1 MADVEVTILDLTK
14 PITQKG
20 FGLPLILDITKNVPY
35 AEMAETS
42 EIPVQLEE
50 SDASYQMVMKCLA
63 QSPAPEKVAVY
74 GYDIDQVGDPK
85 TITEVLNELAIE
97 HNDFYFLLLADRT
110 EANIIKASEWA
121 GANEKL
127 FICST
132 APIDTVGDG
141 TVGNDILLRAGLIV
155 SDRCAIFAH
164 DGGADSTDP
173 FLDAAIVGRMA
184 PVFPGASTWKFKSL
198 NGVPA
203 AGYLNAEVSQ
213 LHSANVNTYW
223 KVMGVLITSEGKE
236 TKGGYLD
243 IRIAKDWLKSY
254 MVENV
259 TQLLHTAEKIPYD
272 DTGIAMVG
280 ARVKEILRYAVD
292 KGVIAKDL
300 QGNGLWSLTLPK
312 REDIP
317 TNTRANRI
325 LPDIIW
331 EATIA
336 GAVHQVK
343 ITGVLKV

>member
-1 MADVEVTILDLTK
+1 MADVEVTIFDLTK

-20 FGLPLILDITKNVPY
+20 FGLPLVFDITKNVPY
-35 AEMAETS
+35 TEVTKTS
-42 EIPVQLEE
+42 EIPAELV
-50 SDASYQMVMKCLA
+50 STDMSYKMITACLA

-74 GYDIDQVGDPK
+74 GKAIGAPNTLTQTLD
-85 TITEVLNELAIE
+85 ELVVE
-97 HNDFYFLLLADRT
+97 NNNFYFLLLADRT
-110 EANIIKASEWA
+110 DANIREAATWA

-127 FICST
+127 FVCSS
-132 APIDTVGDG
+132 APTEPVTDT
-141 TVGNDILLRAGLIV
+141 IARANAIV
-155 SDRCAIFAH
+155 SDRCAIYAH
-164 DGGADSTDP
+164 DGGVENIDP

-203 AGYLNAEVSQ
+203 ATYLNAEVSQ
-213 LHSANVNTYW
+213 LHAAYVNTYW
-223 KVMGVLITSEGKE
+223 KVLGDLITSEGKE
-236 TKGGYLD
+236 TKGGYID
-243 IRIAKDWLKSY
+243 IRIAKDWLKSQL
-254 MVENV
+254 VENV

-280 ARVKEILRYAVD
+280 ARVKEILRYAVT
-292 KGVIAKDL
+292 KGIIARDL
-300 QGNGLWSLTLPK
+300 QGNGMWSLTLPK

-325 LPDIIW
+325 LPDINW